1 MLPTLISKI
10 NLRVFL
16 FFLFF
21 WGIIFTGKAQVRD
34 STEQKPQLE
43 TQPPAAPT
51 RPPVE
56 QSQPAPTVP
65 TPVPES
71 VPEPAESEEPVS
83 SKPSLRDKLFVGGS
97 GDLGFSSN
105 SYYGNFFNIGASPLL
120 GYRITKRIALGPG
133 LVYNYYSLSGNSF
146 SDYGAK
152 VFTQIIVYK
161 AFFLHG
167 EHQILN
173 TQGFDASGRIQPDY
187 RQSIQSTL
195 AGAGY
200 RQMASDRLG
209 FDIYL
214 LFNVA
219 NTNGVDNT
227 RPIIRAGLIYNLK

>member
-1 MLPTLISKI
+1 MTY
-10 NLRVFL
+10 RFL
-16 FFLFF
+16 FIFF
-21 WGIIFTGKAQVRD
+21 FTLGIIFSGKAQVKD

-43 TQPPAAPT
+43 TLPQATPPNIPTENNQPP
-51 RPPVE
+51 RPPV
-56 QSQPAPTVP
+56 
-65 TPVPES
+65 PVPEP
-71 VPEPAESEEPVS
+71 VAEPTEKPEPEKKEGG
-83 SKPSLRDKLFVGGS
+83 KPDLREKLFIGGS

-120 GYRITKRIALGPG
+120 GYRITKRIAVGPG
-133 LVYNYYSLSGNSF
+133 LVYNYYNLSGSSF

-152 VFTQIIVYK
+152 VFSQIIVYK

-173 TQGFDASGRIQPDY
+173 SQGFDQTGRIRPDY
-187 RQSIQSTL
+187 RQNIQSTL

-200 RQMASDRLG
+200 RQMASNRLG

-214 LFNVA
+214 LFTLA
-219 NTNGVDNT
+219 NTNGVDNS